1 MQKYIVEL
9 IGSFFLL
16 LAISFTGNALAIGFT
31 LVALVYFAAPLSGA
45 HFNPA
50 VSLAVWINGGITT
63 GELAGYITSQVF
75 GVLFGALFVGFISS
89 FPFTMTPSD
98 VASPAQYASVELL
111 FTFFF
116 VLIFV
121 TLSSKRDR
129 SHLPYFGI
137 AIGFAYAAAIYMGEP
152 ISGGAFNPAVAAGS
166 ALSNT
171 LAGGRAIIYLPMYL
185 MATLLGGLIAGF
197 ASRYFA
203 GTGSA
208 GN

>member
-9 IGSFFLL
+9 IGSFFLMM
-16 LAISFTGNALAIGFT
+16 AISFTGNAIAIGFT
-31 LVALVYFAAPLSGA
+31 LIALVYFAAPLSGA

-50 VSLAVWINGGITT
+50 ITLAVWINGGITLR
-63 GELAGYITSQVF
+63 ELAGYTTSQVF
-75 GVLFGALFVGFISS
+75 GVFFGALFTGFISS

-98 VASPAQYASVELL
+98 VASPAQYASVEIL

-121 TLSSKRDR
+121 NLSSKRNR
-129 SHLPYFGI
+129 SQLPYFGM

-152 ISGGAFNPAVAAGS
+152 ISGGAFNPAVSLGS

-203 GTGSA
+203 GADSA

>member
-1 MQKYIVEL
+1 MQKYIIEL
-9 IGSFFLL
+9 IGSFFLMM
-16 LAISFTGNALAIGFT
+16 AISFTGNAIAIGFT
-31 LVALVYFAAPLSGA
+31 LVALVYFAAPISGA

-50 VSLAVWINGGITT
+50 VTLAVWINGGITLS
-63 GELAGYITSQVF
+63 ELAGYITSQVF
-75 GVLFGALFVGFISS
+75 GVLFGALFIGFISS

-121 TLSSKRDR
+121 TLSSNRDR
-129 SHLPYFGI
+129 SHITYFGI
-137 AIGFAYAAAIYMGEP
+137 AVGFAYAAVIYMGEP
-152 ISGGAFNPAVAAGS
+152 ISGGAFNPAIALGS

-171 LAGGRAIIYLPMYL
+171 LAGGRAILYLPMYM
-185 MATLLGGLIAGF
+185 MATLLGGLIAGYV
-197 ASRYFA
+197 SRYFA
-203 GTGSA
+203 GADTA

>member
-9 IGSFFLL
+9 LGSFFLMM
-16 LAISFTGNALAIGFT
+16 AISFTGNALAIGFT
-31 LVALVYFAAPLSGA
+31 LVALVYFAAPISGA

-50 VSLAVWINGGITT
+50 VTLAVWINGGITLS
-63 GELAGYITSQVF
+63 ELAGYITSQVF
-75 GVLFGALFVGFISS
+75 GVLFGALFIGFISS

-98 VASPAQYASVELL
+98 VASPAQFASVEVL

-129 SHLPYFGI
+129 SYLSYFGI
-137 AIGFAYAAAIYMGEP
+137 AVGFAYAAAIYMGEP
-152 ISGGAFNPAVAAGS
+152 ISGGAFNPAIALGS

-197 ASRYFA
+197 VSRYFA
-203 GTGSA
+203 ASSA

>member
-9 IGSFFLL
+9 IGSFFLMM
-16 LAISFTGNALAIGFT
+16 AISFTGNALAIGFT
-31 LVALVYFAAPLSGA
+31 LVALVYFAAPVSGA

-50 VSLAVWINGGITT
+50 VTLAVWINGGVTLKELT
-63 GELAGYITSQVF
+63 GYVTSQVF
-75 GVLFGALFVGFISS
+75 GVLFGALFMGFISS

-98 VASPAQYASVELL
+98 VASPAQYASVEVL

-121 TLSSKRDR
+121 TISSKRDR
-129 SHLPYFGI
+129 NYLPYFGI
-137 AIGFAYAAAIYMGEP
+137 AVGFAYAAVIYMGEP
-152 ISGGAFNPAVAAGS
+152 ISGGAFNPAVALGS

-203 GTGSA
+203 ASSA